1 MATIYNNMFQ
11 GVYRKKIG
19 FVFLVYIMALIAG
32 RFYYNEVYD
41 AIPQQ
46 YGTILAGDQ
55 GFYDTTAL
63 HLAQGK
69 GYSLNGKA
77 TCAYQ
82 IGYPLFLGTV
92 YYVFGHHYR
101 IAIIIQIML
110 LSAAFLLYILL
121 AVKINKSMFFIPA
134 MLFIANYN
142 FIQRAYS
149 LMTETLALFLFMLS
163 AFLLYCFLQYRKI
176 YYIFFAALAYG
187 YLILVRS
194 AFQLYP
200 IVLLLYAVL
209 FLVKGNYKTFLRFF
223 LFFFISFIITVPV
236 LARNYKRFG
245 LFSLSALGGYMFYQG
260 TNTDADGI
268 YQGSQRVDRDLH
280 LEKYYNAQEERGDI
294 TLTRTIC
301 VVNRVLFKEGVRNIK
316 RHPIKAAILVFKN
329 MSRLLFY
336 RPYAHYAF
344 SLQKLAVSYM
354 NMAAFVCMLTGF
366 YRIVAGKVIF
376 EYRLKMFAL
385 FCYSA
390 FFYYSLV
397 SGFFAVDPRYGLY
410 PLLIVYLMSP
420 VAFLMCNVTDP

>member
-1 MATIYNNMFQ
+1 MATPYSTMFQ
-11 GVYRKKIG
+11 SIYRKKIG
-19 FVFLVYIMALIAG
+19 FVLLVYVIALIAG

-41 AIPQQ
+41 AIPQHC
-46 YGTILAGDQ
+46 GTLLAGDQ

-63 HLAQGK
+63 HIAQGK
-69 GYSLNGKA
+69 GYSLKGKA

-82 IGYPLFLGTV
+82 VGYPLFLGTV

-101 IAIIIQIML
+101 IAIIIQIIL
-110 LSAAFLLYILL
+110 LSIAFLLYILL
-121 AVKINKSMFFIPA
+121 AIKINQSMFFIPA

-149 LMTETLALFLFMLS
+149 LMTETLALFLFILS
-163 AFLLYCFLQYRKI
+163 AFLLYCFLQHRKM

-209 FLVKGNYKTFLRFF
+209 FLVKGNYKTFLKFF
-223 LFFFISFIITVPV
+223 LFFSLTFIITLPV

-260 TNTDADGI
+260 TNTDYDGV

-280 LEKYYNAQEERGDI
+280 LEKYYSASEERGDI
-294 TLTRTIC
+294 TVSKAIC
-301 VVNRVLFKEGVRNIK
+301 AVNRVLFKEGVRNIK
-316 RHPIKAAILVFKN
+316 RHPVKATILVFKN

-336 RPYAHYAF
+336 RPFERYAL
-344 SLQKLAVSYM
+344 SLQKVTISYM
-354 NMAAFVCMLTGF
+354 NMIAFVCMLAGF
-366 YRIVAGKVIF
+366 YCIVAGKVVF
-376 EYRLKMFAL
+376 EHRLKVFTL

-420 VAFLMCNVTDP
+420 VAFLMFRAPDS